1 MPDTPPRSIPSPSPD
16 MSVSDYRLLQVE
28 RQCDGVQ
35 REIKRLHDA
44 IVQWRA
50 SDKLEMT
57 MAVERCGTHG
67 KRLDDM
73 EHKFKEHASDE
84 STAVIS
90 VVRHEMER
98 QEFQKAKDTPARLGV
113 FIATL
118 IATLGAVMSWIKGG
132 GQ

>member
-1 MPDTPPRSIPSPSPD
+1 MAETPPRSIPSPSPD

-35 REIKRLHDA
+35 REIKKLHAA

-50 SDKLEMT
+50 SDKLEMA
-57 MAVERCGTHG
+57 MAVERCGHHG
-67 KRLDDM
+67 KRLDDI
-73 EHKFKEHASDE
+73 EHKFKEHTSDE

-90 VVRHEMER
+90 VVRHELER
-98 QEFQKAKDTPARLGV
+98 QEFQRTKDTPARWGV
-113 FIATL
+113 FVATL
-118 IATLGAVMSWIKGG
+118 LATLGAVMSWIKGG